1 MVTPEEAKARGLR
14 FRNPPPEPGKC
25 EYCGKVLQPLG
36 IVFNNEVFLWQPYT
50 PRCDCEKATAYWKE
64 HDRKEAERK
73 AAEEEEKRRK
83 AMQEKISRLLGQ
95 SGIKKRF
102 QQRTFPNFRC
112 DTAGRKKNYSIAKEY
127 ADNFAYHRAR
137 GDGLYIEG
145 TNGTGKT
152 HLAAAIALQLI
163 NEGIPVI
170 CKTSSDLLLD
180 IKKAFDNEYVKEH
193 EVLDIYKKVDLLI
206 IDDLGKE
213 QCSDWSMSTLYSILN
228 DRYEDMKPTIVT
240 TNYNAD
246 GLANALTPKGFD
258 NTKIVAIISRLRE
271 TSTVMTMA
279 WEDIRGS
286 I

>member
-1 MVTPEEAKARGLR
+1 
-14 FRNPPPEPGKC
+14 
-25 EYCGKVLQPLG
+25 
-36 IVFNNEVFLWQPYT
+36 
-50 PRCDCEKATAYWKE
+50 
-64 HDRKEAERK
+64 
-73 AAEEEEKRRK
+73 
-83 AMQEKISRLLGQ
+83 MQEKISRLLGQ

-102 QQRTFPNFRC
+102 QQRTFRIRC

-127 ADNFAYHRAR
+127 CGQLAYHRQER
-137 GDGLYIEG
+137 RLYIEG

-213 QCSDWSMSTLYSILN
+213 QCERLEHEYTLLYF
-228 DRYEDMKPTIVT
+228 E
-240 TNYNAD
+240 
-246 GLANALTPKGFD
+246 
-258 NTKIVAIISRLRE
+258 
-271 TSTVMTMA
+271 
-279 WEDIRGS
+279 
-286 I
+286 